1 MDTADTGAGTK
12 MMNKGKG
19 CYPVSWFFLSLLAAL
34 GLATSD
40 AVKKGSVY
48 YTSES
53 LYRLTPKAISGI
65 EEIAGYLDR
74 YED

>member
-1 MDTADTGAGTK
+1 MARETS
-12 MMNKGKG
+12 KGLLKRLG
-19 CYPVSWFFLSLLAAL
+19 SL
-34 GLATSD
+34 D
-40 AVKKGSVY
+40 AVKKGRVY